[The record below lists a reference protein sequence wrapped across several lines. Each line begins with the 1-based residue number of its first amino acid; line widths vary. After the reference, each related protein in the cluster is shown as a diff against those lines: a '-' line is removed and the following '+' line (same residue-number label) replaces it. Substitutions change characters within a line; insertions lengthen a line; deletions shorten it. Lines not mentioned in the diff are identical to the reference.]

1 MTDGVAVEGTGPLRL
16 PAVLDG
22 AQRQALA
29 QIAVGLVGV
38 TDLLQAV
45 SAGRAGAPPATDALW
60 RVAAVVDSLQAGG
73 RAYLEAVVGRQGG
86 SLARFD
92 GVAPVQDWLRW
103 LHGHDPEGL
112 EAFASLELPWA
123 LATVLAPV
131 APEWVARLL
140 SLLTDDA
147 QDTVVILLGVMSQA
161 AGETGGPDAAWLLAL
176 LRALPAAASERIA
189 GSIEQLVPAL
199 GAALYQAVGAG
210 SGLQALDDPALQR
223 LIPRLAHRDWGRLLR
238 HAAPAL
244 RERILANVTRRVARL
259 LLDEMDLAPA
269 MGLADLV
276 AVQHRLRAAIEA
288 DGR

>member
-1 MTDGVAVEGTGPLRL
+1 MTDGAAAEGTGPLRL

-29 QIAVGLVGV
+29 QIASGLVGM
-38 TDLLQAV
+38 TDLLQV
-45 SAGRAGAPPATDALW
+45 VEAGRSGEAPPIDALW
-60 RVAAVVDSLQAGG
+60 RAAAVVDSLQAGG

-86 SLARFD
+86 SLDRF
-92 GVAPVQDWLRW
+92 GAAAPVQDWLRW
-103 LHGHDPEGL
+103 LHGQDPDGL

-131 APEWVARLL
+131 APAWAARLL
-140 SLLTDDA
+140 ALLTDDA

-161 AGETGGPDAAWLLAL
+161 DGPEADGPDAAWLLAL
-176 LRALPAAASERIA
+176 LRALPPAAGERIA
-189 GSIEQLVPAL
+189 NSIEQLVPAL

-223 LIPRLAHRDWGRLLR
+223 LIPRLPHRDWGRLLK

-269 MGLADLV
+269 AGLADLV
-276 AVQHRLRAAIEA
+276 AVQHRLRAAIAA
-288 DGR
+288 D